1 MSARRRPDL
10 GGELLATGT
19 ELLELGEELVE
30 GAEPPVPRRSS
41 TRPAPNRLPPSL
53 RRSANRPAG
62 PRTRR
67 PSARLMAAAR
77 GGLLTDANTRKGT
90 AGRRAVDR
98 VVYERRLAR
107 GRRRAPTT
115 TARAAA
121 GHGGPPPPGSITAMF
136 RDAGFSR
143 VQNPTLAERRRLNRW
158 NSLVAHMLE
167 GHIQEPTFKS
177 RVRSWRPF
185 RGDRFEWDPEVIKS
199 AWTERTEAGE
209 PLYEY
214 LGRRT

>member
-1 MSARRRPDL
+1 MSARRRLSLGDEVLEEAAGVLDL
-10 GGELLATGT
+10 GDELA
-19 ELLELGEELVE
+19 EH
-30 GAEPPVPRRSS
+30 AEPAVTGQPSS
-41 TRPAPNRLPPSL
+41 RPAPNPLPPSL
-53 RRSANRPAG
+53 RRSANRRAG

-67 PSARLMAAAR
+67 PSRRLMDAAR
-77 GGLLTDANTRKGT
+77 AGVLSDANTRRGS

-107 GRRRAPTT
+107 ARRRDAST

-121 GHGGPPPPGSITAMF
+121 GHGGPLPPGSITAMF
-136 RDAGFSR
+136 RGAGFSR
-143 VQNPTLAERRRLNRW
+143 VENPTAAERRRLNRW

-167 GHIQEPTFKS
+167 GHIQEHTFKS

-199 AWTERTEAGE
+199 EWTERTEAGE

-214 LGRRT
+214 TGRRA